1 MSLLALETAAVGA
14 PITRGGVSLFPVY
27 VAGAAPDV
35 RIRDGAAGVVIAEAD
50 DATVPTITVTNTNP
64 DPVVLVE
71 GETVRGG
78 NQDRTLNVT
87 ILVPAGTVVACPVS
101 CVERGRWG
109 GIGEFG
115 RSRTYAPRRVRRAKS
130 ASVARNVDAR
140 GVKQSDQ
147 SLVWRMVDHE
157 LARLSVS
164 DPASALRAADAAI
177 ERDDRAAAAVRDLVG
192 RGPLPGQRGVV
203 VAHGRRV
210 VAADVFADTDLL
222 AAHWEALVRGYLLD
236 RPERVEGRPSAT
248 AVLRFL
254 RRFAGTPARSAP
266 GVGLGT
272 EYHARSDRLVGQ
284 ALVWDDVL
292 VHASAFALAA

>member
-210 VAADVFADTDLL
+210 VAAVGHRG
-222 AAHWEALVRGYLLD
+222 AAVPAPVRRHPGPV
-236 RPERVEGRPSAT
+236 RARGRPRHRVPRAQ
-248 AVLRFL
+248 RPPG
-254 RRFAGTPARSAP
+254 RPGP
-266 GVGLGT
+266 GVGRRPR
-272 EYHARSDRLVGQ
+272 ARERLRVGG
-284 ALVWDDVL
+284 LR
-292 VHASAFALAA
+292 